1 MSLRGWP
8 AEREPF
14 LQMHSFLPKC
24 LTKKCKAKKASQ
36 LYTESFNARNA
47 IAANCAKQ
55 LKIDTSKMMS
65 MADLPPQFNTCYDE
79 AARKSPVNTYLAQQ
93 IACGQKMKCFKK
105 SILKRMNKMNQMK
118 KTGGAKSRQTKK
130 RKRFITKY

>member
-24 LTKKCKAKKASQ
+24 LTKKCKGKKASQ
-36 LYTESFNARNA
+36 FYTESFNARNA

-55 LKIDTSKMMS
+55 LKIDTTKMMS
-65 MADLPPQFNTCYDE
+65 MAQFNTCYDE
-79 AARKSPVNTYLAQQ
+79 AAKKSPVNTYLAQQ
-93 IACGQKMKCFKK
+93 IACGKKMKCFKK
-105 SILKRMNKMNQMK
+105 SILKRMNKMKQKGGGK
-118 KTGGAKSRQTKK
+118 KTVRIGK
-130 RKRFITKY
+130 RIL

>member
-14 LQMHSFLPKC
+14 LQMHSFDPKC
-24 LTKKCKAKKASQ
+24 LTKKCKAKKDSQ
-36 LYTESFNARNA
+36 LYTESFNARNT

-118 KTGGAKSRQTKK
+118 QKGGAKSRKTKK
-130 RKRFITKY
+130 RK